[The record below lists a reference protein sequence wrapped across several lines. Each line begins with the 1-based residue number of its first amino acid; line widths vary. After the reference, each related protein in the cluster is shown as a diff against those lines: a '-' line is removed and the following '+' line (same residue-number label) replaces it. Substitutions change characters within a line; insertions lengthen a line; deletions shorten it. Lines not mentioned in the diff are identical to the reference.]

1 MALIYLLLFVS
12 PQVLLYG
19 YLRERLPDPARPGRA
34 RLVRA
39 GLAVVFTV
47 FNFPWLFVAR
57 RVLLGSVWGM
67 GRIPYL
73 GPWIAWQMLG
83 WIFFGLV
90 AVYVIAK
97 AVVWLAKR
105 VRGEWGVV
113 REGALR
119 SSTDH
124 RPVPLSTP
132 HDVLSRRRFLV
143 RATYAYAAAGA
154 ALSTYGIWNA
164 ERLPEVTRRTLTFPD
179 LPPGLDGLR
188 LLHLSDVHA
197 GVHMEQDKMQA
208 LVAQANA
215 LGADLIVQTGDMID
229 IDPAYIPPYVRAFRE
244 LSAPLGVV
252 TVLGN
257 HDRYTGA
264 DAVIRGVRDAGQVF
278 VRNDVHVIERGGA
291 TLALVGIDDPRN
303 WKADDPQ
310 PLDIDLALRRTPPHA
325 FQILL
330 AHRPGAFD
338 GAAPRGI
345 PLTLAGHIHGG
356 QFYLPILGWS
366 AGRLITKYVMGHF
379 RQGNSQLYVSR
390 GIGVVGVPIRVFV
403 PPEIALLELRRTV
416 GPSD

>member
-12 PQVLLYG
+12 PQVLLYV
-19 YLRERLPDPARPGRA
+19 YLRERLPDPARPARA
-34 RLVRA
+34 HLVRA
-39 GLAVVFTV
+39 GLAAVFAV

-83 WIFFGLV
+83 WILFGLV

-97 AVVWLAKR
+97 AVVWLGKK
-105 VRGEWGVV
+105 VRRAPSTV
-113 REGALR
+113 RAPD
-119 SSTDH
+119 T
-124 RPVPLSTP
+124 VI
-132 HDVLSRRRFLV
+132 SRRRFLV
-143 RATYAYAAAGA
+143 RATYAYGAAGA
-154 ALSTYGIWNA
+154 TFSTYGIWNA
-164 ERLPEVTRRTLTFPD
+164 ERLPEVTRRTLTFPG
-179 LPPGLDGLR
+179 LPAGLDGLR

-264 DAVIRGVRDAGQVF
+264 DAVIRGVREAGQVF

-310 PLDIDLALRRTPPHA
+310 PLDIDLALRRTPCDA

-416 GPSD
+416 G